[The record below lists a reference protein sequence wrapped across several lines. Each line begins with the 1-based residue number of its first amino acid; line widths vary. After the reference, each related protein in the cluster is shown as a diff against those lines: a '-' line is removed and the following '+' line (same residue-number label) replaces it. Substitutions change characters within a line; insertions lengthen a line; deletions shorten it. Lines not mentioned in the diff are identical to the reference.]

1 MCVRVCVWRETERE
15 SLGLSLSVKQQ
26 VAIPDAVFPDYR
38 SQFEGAIIFFL
49 EKNDVSF
56 AVKCAPPAAG
66 FLHKEGHC
74 QDVREEGN
82 AGVSRWNAWF
92 TSNHAAGISIS
103 HHFDTIIFSRK
114 FLWHFFS
121 RENSCSNYFLEKIH
135 VMIFFSR
142 KFL

>member
-1 MCVRVCVWRETERE
+1 MTQTFQWLT
-15 SLGLSLSVKQQ
+15 L
-26 VAIPDAVFPDYR
+26 AISSSRTTLQCPFLRRKPAAW
-38 SQFEGAIIFFL
+38 GALYGARGNNFL
-49 EKNDVSF
+49 EKNDDSF

-66 FLHKEGHC
+66 FLHEEGHC

-121 RENSCSNYFLEKIH
+121 QENSCSTYFLEKIH
-135 VMIFFSR
+135 VPIFFSR